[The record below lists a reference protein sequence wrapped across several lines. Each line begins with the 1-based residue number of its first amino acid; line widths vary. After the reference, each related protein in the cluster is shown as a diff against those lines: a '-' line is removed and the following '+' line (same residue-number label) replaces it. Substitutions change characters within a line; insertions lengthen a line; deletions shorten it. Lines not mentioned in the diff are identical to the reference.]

1 MSHRSAV
8 RAAALIVLV
17 VPLASAVIAAP
28 VTRQYIL
35 EPDPAGLPAI
45 RPPLPGDAH
54 HPGLEECFAFQDQC
68 TVIDATGALAFTT
81 DLDVGVA
88 SFDLTGVSAIPLPIL
103 APFGDGSLAVQLFR
117 ELETASGTLLGAGAI
132 FDVWE
137 FTLSNDAR
145 VLVSEIPNQSIVI
158 EGGYDLTFVDGPS
171 AWVTLE
177 GTIVPEPSTAI
188 LLGLGLAG
196 LATRRRSTY

>member
-1 MSHRSAV
+1 MSHRPTV
-8 RAAALIVLV
+8 RAAALIALV
-17 VPLASAVIAAP
+17 VPLACAAMAAP
-28 VTRQYIL
+28 VTRQYVL

-68 TVIDATGALAFTT
+68 TVIDPTGTLGFTT
-81 DLDVGVA
+81 DLDIGVA
-88 SFDLTGVSAIPLPIL
+88 SFDLSGVSAIPLPIL
-103 APFGDGSLAVQLFR
+103 APLGDGSLAIQLFR

-145 VLVSEIPNQSIVI
+145 IVVSEIPNQSIVI
-158 EGGYDLTFVDGPS
+158 EGGYDLGLVDGPS
-171 AWVTLE
+171 AWITLE

-188 LLGLGLAG
+188 LLGFGLAG
-196 LATRRRSTY
+196 LATRRRPAY